1 MFSYFRRLF
10 RKTNTQDLEAIA
22 ESIFSDKAKDNFHRD
37 GIFRQAGM
45 TKLGFKSGIFR
56 IIDPR
61 FAERISTT
69 SDPKERKLL
78 QQVSVALRSV
88 DESVECSREDNGNE
102 IQNLATQLQAW
113 FEYAGEA
120 SEPQELHNRI
130 RDYVALMRQR
140 QMQSSLLIRKC
151 NQTTRECLK

>member
-1 MFSYFRRLF
+1 MFSYFRRLL
-10 RKTNTQDLEAIA
+10 RKTSTKDLEAIA
-22 ESIFSDKAKDNFHRD
+22 ESIFSDNAQNSFHRD

-45 TKLGFKSGIFR
+45 TKRGFKSGIFR

-78 QQVSVALRSV
+78 QQVSIALQSV
-88 DESVECSREDNGNE
+88 DESVKCSREDNVNE
-102 IQNLATQLQAW
+102 VQNLATQLQAW

-120 SEPQELHNRI
+120 SEPQELHNSI
-130 RDYVALMRQR
+130 RDYVALMRDR
-140 QMQSSLLIRKC
+140 QM
-151 NQTTRECLK
+151 